1 MRMLLN
7 DFVGVPLLNEFD
19 LVTRSSSQNR
29 VVVNA
34 RGIRI
39 VIGRTGG
46 GCSRSRAGYSAR
58 GESAAIAATIMVA
71 PVATGVIAV
80 VAAVVVTS
88 TAGVIRAAV
97 VIGATTAGVI
107 RAAVVKPATTAVEA
121 AAVMKPAAA
130 PRQCFQWQHRE
141 RRGGNE
147 SE

>member
-97 VIGATTAGVI
+97 V
-107 RAAVVKPATTAVEA
+107 KPATTAVEA

>member
-80 VAAVVVTS
+80 VAAVVIGAAIVVTS
-88 TAGVIRAAV
+88 
-97 VIGATTAGVI
+97 TAGVI
-107 RAAVVKPATTAVEA
+107 RAAVVKPATTAVEP
-121 AAVMKPAAA
+121 AAVMKPPAA
-130 PRQCFQWQHRE
+130 PRQCL
-141 RRGGNE
+141 
-147 SE
+147 